1 MIIVHNL
8 IDASY
13 FCTGQPN
20 TPTQADW
27 LAKVGRKSDTIV

>member
-1 MIIVHNL
+1 MIIVHIL

-27 LAKVGRKSDTIV
+27 LAKVGRKSDTII